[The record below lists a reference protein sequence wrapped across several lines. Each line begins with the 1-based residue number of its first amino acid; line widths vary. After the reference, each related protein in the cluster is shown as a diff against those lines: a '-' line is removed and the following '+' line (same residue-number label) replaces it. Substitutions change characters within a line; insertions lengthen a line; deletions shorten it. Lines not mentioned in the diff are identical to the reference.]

1 VVCLEASVSRLVYT
15 CDFRFLAQKNVG
27 EIDTWSSFH
36 RALPEDHLLEDERVD
51 HEVTP
56 DVYWR
61 LHWVYMLL
69 VVVLVSML

>member
-1 VVCLEASVSRLVYT
+1 M
-15 CDFRFLAQKNVG
+15 
-27 EIDTWSSFH
+27 DTWSSFH

-56 DVYWR
+56 DVYWW

-69 VVVLVSML
+69 VVVLVAML